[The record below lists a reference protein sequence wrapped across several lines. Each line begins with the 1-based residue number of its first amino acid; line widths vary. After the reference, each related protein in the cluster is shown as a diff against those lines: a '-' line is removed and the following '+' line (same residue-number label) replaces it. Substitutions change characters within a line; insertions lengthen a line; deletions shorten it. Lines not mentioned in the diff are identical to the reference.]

1 MQLKEIFS
9 SKTLLKNLGIAGRR
23 LKEFLTSKVFLINF
37 GLAVLLTIVL
47 VWFTMIM
54 LSFYTNKGENFPT
67 PDFKGLT
74 ISQVESLADKN
85 DLRFVI
91 EDTIYRKEVQPGT
104 VVLQNPSA
112 GHKIKPNRVIYITM
126 ASSTPEQVEVPKLT
140 DVSMRQARVLLESK
154 GFALGNVEL
163 RPSEFD
169 DLVLGQKHNGQT
181 ISPGSRIDNGATIDL
196 VVGKNMAG
204 GETTI
209 PDLTA
214 LTLTDAQNALKTK
227 SLTAGS
233 VIYDPEIL
241 TAEDTLNA
249 VIWKQVPQPDSTRLV
264 MPGVSVDL
272 WLKLKS
278 VPSNSEIK

>member
-1 MQLKEIFS
+1 MPIKEFLK
-9 SKTLLKNLGIAGRR
+9 SKTFLKNL
-23 LKEFLTSKVFLINF
+23 

-47 VWFTMIM
+47 IWFTMMM
-54 LSFYTNKGENFPT
+54 LSFYTNKGESFPS

-74 ISQVESLADKN
+74 ISQVEALADKS
-85 DLRFVI
+85 DVRFVI

-112 GHKIKPNRVIYITM
+112 GHKIKPNRIIYITL
-126 ASSTPEQVEVPKLT
+126 ASAMPEQVEVPKLT

-154 GFALGNVEL
+154 GFALGNIEL

-169 DLVLGQKHNGQT
+169 DLVLDQKHNGQT
-181 ISPGSRIDNGATIDL
+181 ISPGSSLDNGATIDL

-214 LTLTDAQNALKTK
+214 LTLTDAKNTLNSK
-227 SLTAGS
+227 SLATGS
-233 VIYDPEIL
+233 VIYDPSVL
-241 TAEDTLNA
+241 TPEDTLNA
-249 VIWKQVPQPDSTRLV
+249 VIWKQMPPPDSTKFV
-264 MPGVSVDL
+264 MPGASVDL
-272 WLKLKS
+272 WLNLKTAPT
-278 VPSNSEIK
+278 VSEIN